1 MIPSI
6 PQVTHGVI
14 PKLEDI
20 SLPIMQDVLV
30 QKVNSLA
37 KFMCH
42 SCVLCKEGGYIWI
55 LQEYFCGLSA
65 CVINLRIFLRT

>member
-1 MIPSI
+1 MISSI
-6 PQVTHGVI
+6 AQVTHGII

-30 QKVNSLA
+30 QKVKSLA

-42 SCVLCKEGGYIWI
+42 SCVLCREGGYIWI
-55 LQEYFCGLSA
+55 LQEHFCELSA
-65 CVINLRIFLRT
+65 RVINLSIFHHT